1 MADSPF
7 KGLLYSPE
15 VLGGIGLLTAGLS
28 GRAPDSA
35 LPMMM
40 QGMKTASMYSA
51 MEEEEEKR
59 KLIKQYEKEVP
70 EDQKKIFKMFPL
82 EWLKKNKFGTKK
94 PELKEIWDPTLNDGE
109 GGFRYEKASVISQD
123 TSKFQSKKV
132 KPDKPSFTTFYKNDG
147 QKVTLDLNNP
157 DQIKE
162 ANILL
167 QGDYSLVKP
176 DKYVKPDIITLKSAD
191 GNDIKSLNISDKNV
205 ASELEDLLKQGYT
218 EFKQN
223 VNATDASGLS
233 KSTKGKLE
241 KEVIGADKLLGQLE
255 ATNIM
260 FEDEFLTYGGKIR
273 YQKLLLLDKAGMEMN
288 DKDRAY
294 LRRYSV
300 WDQGNLQYFNQYRKE
315 ITGVAAG
322 EKEIAWLE
330 ASIPSSKDSPA
341 TYRAKMKNQIRIQKE
356 LLAKSKKFRATGGKT
371 YEINDDGE
379 RVYSEAFGKFLKT
392 EIKPNGEYLDELFKS
407 YKIDQYAPE
416 KAIELMNI
424 QFPNQDWEDILEK
437 YLKAKSGKGL

>member
-1 MADSPF
+1 MSNY

-40 QGMKTASMYSA
+40 QGMKTASMFRA
-51 MEEEEEKR
+51 MEDEEEKR
-59 KLIKQYEKEVP
+59 KFKELYANQVP
-70 EDQKKIFKMFPL
+70 EKDKALFNFAPKEYIANK
-82 EWLKKNKFGTKK
+82 LKSNKTQ
-94 PELKEIWDPTLNDGE
+94 LKEIWDPTLNDGA
-109 GGFRYEKASVISQD
+109 GGYRFEKASVISQD

-132 KPDKPSFTTFYKNDG
+132 KADKPSFTTFYKNDG

-157 DQIKE
+157 DQVKE

-176 DKYVKPDIITLKSAD
+176 DKYIKPDIITLKSAD
-191 GNDIKSLNISDKNV
+191 GNKIESLNISDPDV
-205 ASELEDLLKQGYT
+205 ATKLEDLLKNGYT

-223 VNATDASGLS
+223 VTTKDVSGLS
-233 KSTKGKLE
+233 KGTKTKVE
-241 KEVIGADKLLGQLE
+241 KELLGADKLLGQLQ

-260 FEDEFLTYGGKIR
+260 FEDEFLRIGGKVR
-273 YQKLLLLDKAGMEMN
+273 YQKLLLLDKAGIEIN
-288 DKDRAY
+288 DNDRAY

-300 WDQGNLQYFNQYRKE
+300 WEQGNLQYFNQYRKE

-356 LLAKSKKFRATGGKT
+356 LMDKSKKFKATGGKT
-371 YEINDDGE
+371 YAINDDGE

-392 EIKPNGEYLDELFKS
+392 EITPSGEYLDELFKS
-407 YKIDQYAPE
+407 YKIDQYAPD
-416 KAIELMNI
+416 KAMELMNI

-437 YLKAKSGKGL
+437 YLTSK